1 MTTVG
6 IRELRASLSRY
17 LKRVRRGDIID
28 VTDHGELVARIIPA
42 AVPENVAELLA
53 SGRATWSGKRFTA
66 PDSPVRLKRGA
77 PTVAEAIAEDR
88 R

>member
-1 MTTVG
+1 MSTVG

-17 LKRVRRGDIID
+17 LRRVRRGEIVD

-42 AVPENVAELLA
+42 TVPENVAQLLA
-53 SGRATWSGKRFTA
+53 EGRATWSGRRFTA
-66 PDSPVRLKRGA
+66 PTAPVRLKRGA

>member
-17 LKRVRRGDIID
+17 LKRVRRGDIIE

-42 AVPENVAELLA
+42 TVPESVARLLA
-53 SGRATWSGKRFTA
+53 DGRATWSGKRFTA
-66 PDSPVRLKRGA
+66 PDAPVKLKRGA

>member
-42 AVPENVAELLA
+42 AVPDNVAELLA
-53 SGRATWSGKRFTA
+53 TGRATWSGKRFTA

>member
-17 LKRVRRGDIID
+17 LKRVRRGEVVD
-28 VTDHGELVARIIPA
+28 VTDHGELIARIIPA
-42 AVPENVAELLA
+42 TVPENVAQLLA
-53 SGRATWSGKRFTA
+53 DRRATWSGKRFTA
-66 PDSPVRLKRGA
+66 PGTPVRLKRGA
-77 PTVAEAIAEDR
+77 PTVAEAIGEDR

>member
-28 VTDHGELVARIIPA
+28 VTDHGEVVARIIPA
-42 AVPENVAELLA
+42 AVPENIAELLA

-77 PTVAEAIAEDR
+77 PTVAEAISEDR

>member
-28 VTDHGELVARIIPA
+28 VTDHGEVVARIIPA

-66 PDSPVRLKRGA
+66 PESPVRLKRGA

>member
-1 MTTVG
+1 MATVG

-17 LKRVRRGDIID
+17 LRRVRHGEIVE

-42 AVPENVAELLA
+42 SVPENVAQLLA
-53 SGRATWSGKRFTA
+53 DGRATWSGKRFTA
-66 PDSPVRLKRGA
+66 PDTPVTSKRGA